1 MARIEIDGGLGI
13 ALRREA
19 AVQGIGN
26 PLQPL
31 GAENARRAAA
41 EMQAAELR
49 AGRQILRDEVDLA
62 GQQVGEMLQRR
73 AGLGHLGMAEA
84 TTAHLPAVGP
94 MDIKGEAG
102 TLGQGAETTGRESWR
117 ERGWQ

>member
-1 MARIEIDGGLGI
+1 MARIELDGDLGI

-19 AVQGIGN
+19 AVQGSGN

-49 AGRQILRDEVDLA
+49 AGWQILRAEVDLA
-62 GQQVGEMLQRR
+62 GQPVGEMMSRR
-73 AGLGHLGMAEA
+73 AGL
-84 TTAHLPAVGP
+84 AHLRS
-94 MDIKGEAG
+94 EA
-102 TLGQGAETTGRESWR
+102 R
-117 ERGWQ
+117 RGGKECVRTCRSRWWPDQ